1 MKQPSLL
8 LISLLFLVSTGFS
21 QTVTI
26 GKQVWTTKNLD
37 VSTFRNGDAIPQ
49 AKTDEEWKRAADNE
63 QAAWCFY
70 GNDAS
75 NGTKYGKLYNW
86 YAVNDAR
93 GLAPVGYHIPSE
105 AEWTILLD
113 YLGGEQVAG
122 KKMKSKKGW
131 GEVTKGTNSS
141 GFSGLPGRSR
151 DFSGWFEG
159 SGRFYLGNWWSS
171 TEYTKFKSIRCTVN
185 WYDDDAKILI
195 KSNSEGLSVRCIKD

>member
-141 GFSGLPGRSR
+141 GFSGLPGGSR

>member
-122 KKMKSKKGW
+122 KKMKSRKGW

-141 GFSGLPGRSR
+141 GFSGLPGGTREYGGA
-151 DFSGWFEG
+151 FTYVGN
-159 SGRFYLGNWWSS
+159 LGCWWSAS
-171 TEYTKFKSIRCTVN
+171 QNTTTTA
-185 WYDDDAKILI
+185 WYRYLWHSVADAPRLNDYKV
-195 KSNSEGLSVRCIKD
+195 GGFSVRCVRD